1 MFLLR
6 AAIDNGKH
14 FPLFTSRYLA
24 QCRKH
29 QLGGN
34 AGLLVHYLWTNW
46 CLRTDKDELLFA
58 NNIFLL
64 HLHVVKIQR

>member
-1 MFLLR
+1 M
-6 AAIDNGKH
+6 
-14 FPLFTSRYLA
+14 A
-24 QCRKH
+24 QCHKH